1 MPVHPNPKAQAH
13 PKVHPA
19 VFQSPRGLR
28 IPSDRVHQTDG
39 HRVNQRASPTVSVPT
54 SPMVTT
60 KAPHS
65 LPVHPPVLTK
75 VHPRAVHLAPMSVC
89 SVLAS
94 MADRTKAIPME
105 QTGVPVLQKV
115 PVWDTHNPPA
125 HPNPVP
131 HPTRHHPVSVDL

>member
-19 VFQSPRGLR
+19 VFQSPRGLH

-65 LPVHPPVLTK
+65 LPVLPPVPIRDHLK
-75 VHPRAVHLAPMSVC
+75 AVHPVPMSVC
-89 SVLAS
+89 SVLGSTAV
-94 MADRTKAIPME
+94 RTKAIPTE
-105 QTGVPVLQKV
+105 QAGVPVRQKV